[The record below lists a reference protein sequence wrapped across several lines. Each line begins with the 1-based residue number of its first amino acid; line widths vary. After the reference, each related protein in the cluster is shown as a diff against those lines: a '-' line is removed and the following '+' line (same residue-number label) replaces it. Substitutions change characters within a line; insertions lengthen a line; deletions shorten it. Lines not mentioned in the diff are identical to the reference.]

1 MVYAEN
7 KVKNIFG
14 FYKNRFIF
22 AEVKNKETMLKYIE
36 VSNCLSC
43 PHYSEENNVYRHGTT
58 GYLSLCGALSQEI
71 EFTDK
76 ADTPSVYERVA
87 KKCPL

>member
-22 AEVKNKETMLKYIE
+22 AEVKT
-36 VSNCLSC
+36 
-43 PHYSEENNVYRHGTT
+43 
-58 GYLSLCGALSQEI
+58 
-71 EFTDK
+71 
-76 ADTPSVYERVA
+76 
-87 KKCPL
+87 KKP